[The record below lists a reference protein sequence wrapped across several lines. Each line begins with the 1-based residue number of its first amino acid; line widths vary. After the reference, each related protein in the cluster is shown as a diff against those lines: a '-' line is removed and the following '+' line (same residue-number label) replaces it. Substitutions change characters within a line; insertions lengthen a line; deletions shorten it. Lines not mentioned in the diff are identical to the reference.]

1 MSRSGWT
8 PSIVPN
14 GVDQNSYLVEDCLGR
29 NGCVWREADSEQTNL
44 ETVITDLMSGQ
55 YGDSQRVI
63 AFNTAEGWSEDV
75 SEDVARE
82 IQRRS
87 DLASEDPSSTLD
99 RTMPTPIRSITSRR
113 DRMQTD
119 RSRSSSAVA
128 RRKPRTA
135 FRSWRAGTIPW
146 DYTDLARKSS
156 TQLGNSRTPSRRT

>member
-63 AFNTAEGWSEDV
+63 AFNTAEV
-75 SEDVARE
+75 
-82 IQRRS
+82 
-87 DLASEDPSSTLD
+87 
-99 RTMPTPIRSITSRR
+99 
-113 DRMQTD
+113 TD
-119 RSRSSSAVA
+119 TFRVT
-128 RRKPRTA
+128 TA
-135 FRSWRAGTIPW
+135 FTDINTTFDPGGRIGQIVWRVNW
-146 DYTDLARKSS
+146 
-156 TQLGNSRTPSRRT
+156 